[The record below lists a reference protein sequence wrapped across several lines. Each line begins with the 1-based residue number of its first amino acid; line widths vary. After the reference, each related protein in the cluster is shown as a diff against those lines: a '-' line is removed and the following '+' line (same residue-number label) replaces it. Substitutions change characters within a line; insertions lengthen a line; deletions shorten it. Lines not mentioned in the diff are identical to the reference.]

1 MRNEP
6 QETAVIQIRI
16 AMITFALFMIREIY
30 CKLNSISGNTLSIE
44 RISDR
49 IYSTAVK
56 KLDLPDDERAF
67 TNEILSEQQLC
78 LPKAAKKLPSWTKNH
93 CLFASIPLEQ
103 CTSESIAHAKAS
115 LFSGKNMLSLTG
127 GLGVDDAAF
136 SKKFEHITSLD
147 PDKGLN
153 AIARFNNLQ
162 MGIINITRLDT
173 TAEDFLT
180 TQNTQWDC
188 IYADPDRRAGG
199 KRIAANTAAYTPDI
213 ISLYR
218 QFPNIAGQ
226 WIIKLSP
233 MTDMSWF
240 ENQLGEAVSFCVFS
254 EKSEVKE
261 LLAILGK
268 QVQSG
273 VSIVHCEGDKTQIFR
288 TDDPIEFQKTET
300 DVFCEL
306 SSACIKAG
314 YRDLIMAQTG
324 LTALSRNGYYLTG
337 KAVIPAALGRCFSLK
352 HTLSGSLGQIGDAL
366 KELEITQANVSAR
379 EFVLPAEE
387 TRTKLKLKD
396 GGDVYL
402 FFTGKE
408 KEKYCFV
415 TEKPG

>member
-1 MRNEP
+1 
-6 QETAVIQIRI
+6 
-16 AMITFALFMIREIY
+16 MITFALFMIREIY

-188 IYADPDRRAGG
+188 IYADPDRRASGS
-199 KRIAANTAAYTPDI
+199 RMAADVSAYSPDI
-213 ISLYR
+213 FSLYKK
-218 QFPNIAGQ
+218 FSHLAKN
-226 WIIKLSP
+226 WIVKLSP
-233 MTDMSWF
+233 MTDLNWF
-240 ENQLGEAVSFCVFS
+240 ENQLGQPTAFYIFS
-254 EKSEVKE
+254 DRSEVKE
-261 LLAILGK
+261 LLAVWGENI
-268 QVQSG
+268 SPG
-273 VSIVHCEGDKTQIFR
+273 VRIVHCEDNNTRIFGKEVPMELHE
-288 TDDPIEFQKTET
+288 TKTEI
-300 DVFCEL
+300 FCEL
-306 SSACIKAG
+306 SSAAIKAG
-314 YRDLIMAQTG
+314 FRDSIIEQAG
-324 LTALSRNGYYLTG
+324 LKAASRHGYYLIGNTI
-337 KAVIPAALGRCFSLK
+337 IPSALGRCFALNQK
-352 HTLSGSLGQIGDAL
+352 ITGSLNHIGNQL
-366 KELEITQANVSAR
+366 KTAGITQANVSTR
-379 EFVLPAEE
+379 DFVMPSEE
-387 TRTKLKLKD
+387 TRKKLKLKD
-396 GGDVYL
+396 GGTLYL
-402 FFTGKE
+402 FFTGKDE
-408 KEKYCFV
+408 KTCFV
-415 TEKPG
+415 TEKLR

>member
-1 MRNEP
+1 
-6 QETAVIQIRI
+6 
-16 AMITFALFMIREIY
+16 
-30 CKLNSISGNTLSIE
+30 
-44 RISDR
+44 
-49 IYSTAVK
+49 
-56 KLDLPDDERAF
+56 
-67 TNEILSEQQLC
+67 
-78 LPKAAKKLPSWTKNH
+78 
-93 CLFASIPLEQ
+93 
-103 CTSESIAHAKAS
+103 
-115 LFSGKNMLSLTG
+115 MLSLTG

-188 IYADPDRRAGG
+188 IYADPDRRASGS
-199 KRIAANTAAYTPDI
+199 RMAADVSAYSPDI
-213 ISLYR
+213 FSLYKK
-218 QFPNIAGQ
+218 FSHLAKN
-226 WIIKLSP
+226 WIVKLSP
-233 MTDMSWF
+233 MIDLNWF
-240 ENQLGEAVSFCVFS
+240 ENQLGQPTAFYIFS
-254 EKSEVKE
+254 DRSEVKE
-261 LLAILGK
+261 LLAVWGENI
-268 QVQSG
+268 SPG
-273 VSIVHCEGDKTQIFR
+273 VRIVHCEGDKTQIFR

-337 KAVIPAALGRCFSLK
+337 KAVIPAALGRSFSLK

-396 GGDVYL
+396 GGTVYL